1 MTCDHAALKR
11 DPVRWAALPLVG
23 RMPTYDDA
31 PGAAR
36 ELEMRTCTVCR
47 STIGVEIKEES

>member
-11 DPVRWAALPLVG
+11 DPVRWAALPLLG

-36 ELEMRTCTVCR
+36 ELELRTCEICK
-47 STIGVEIKEES
+47 STLAVEIKQ